1 MTADNSPGCSSGR
14 PGRSYWRFL
23 FLLVIV
29 IVLVMADVRFIGLE
43 NVPPGFFVD
52 EAAAAANVLCLRET
66 GAGELGDRWPLF
78 FAAYDRFFG
87 AFFTAPYIY
96 PLTGWTLLFGESLA
110 ALRSFS
116 AFISVVGLAGLFALG
131 SVIGDRLLA
140 WLCLLVGA
148 LSPTLFQFS
157 RIAWDPAILPCLLV
171 WALFFTLRSN
181 RPRDACWGALLFAL
195 AAYSYPPAR
204 AQLALLLPALALF
217 KCASE
222 GFNRSFVLAFL
233 STLTLVTAP
242 LVYLTLTG
250 ELNGRFRLIG
260 VFAPEFLQEH
270 YSSSNPIYG
279 LVAMAKNL
287 YWHLTPQYLFFK
299 GDNNLRHGTQLTG
312 VLGALEILAIVFLLA
327 GAVRSKSRFLPFGAV
342 CVVGYLAADL
352 ASAATYD
359 STPNALRAIGGAPFA
374 VLLAAMILREAID
387 RFPVAPTLIVAV
399 AYGFTAYFLWAYFV
413 EYPPLA
419 RRAFMAHVAE
429 SAHANL
435 PVGNWPRFLA
445 QNYETL
451 PSALH
456 YYLMAE
462 GHQSCRDSAAKLLD
476 AGRLND
482 GRL

>member
-148 LSPTLFQFS
+148 LSPTLLQFS

-222 GFNRSFVLAFL
+222 GFN
-233 STLTLVTAP
+233 
-242 LVYLTLTG
+242 
-250 ELNGRFRLIG
+250 
-260 VFAPEFLQEH
+260 
-270 YSSSNPIYG
+270 
-279 LVAMAKNL
+279 
-287 YWHLTPQYLFFK
+287 
-299 GDNNLRHGTQLTG
+299 
-312 VLGALEILAIVFLLA
+312 
-327 GAVRSKSRFLPFGAV
+327 
-342 CVVGYLAADL
+342 
-352 ASAATYD
+352 
-359 STPNALRAIGGAPFA
+359 
-374 VLLAAMILREAID
+374 
-387 RFPVAPTLIVAV
+387 
-399 AYGFTAYFLWAYFV
+399 
-413 EYPPLA
+413 
-419 RRAFMAHVAE
+419 
-429 SAHANL
+429 
-435 PVGNWPRFLA
+435 
-445 QNYETL
+445 
-451 PSALH
+451 
-456 YYLMAE
+456 
-462 GHQSCRDSAAKLLD
+462 
-476 AGRLND
+476 
-482 GRL
+482 